1 MLHFIILII
10 LIISVNLFAQK
21 NNDIKE
27 VYLLDKN
34 SFNPYIE
41 FSSSDIKDYFNPQN
55 SSKYP
60 STNLFDGTFKTCW
73 IAGNT
78 KTDTNT
84 SLYMKVPKKID
95 LNTLIINI
103 FSGYGKSKSLY
114 KANAR
119 PRKIKISLYIGLQE
133 EGLSTE
139 VSNLYMIKFF
149 TSKLI
154 SLKDSF
160 GVQSCP
166 LHINKNQPKTFK
178 FDNNVFLSPSIIM
191 KIEIVD
197 VYAGTKYDDICI
209 SEIFF
214 NDRFVTKCPSRYNE
228 IENVSIINDNIL
240 LADYKNKKK
249 IIILKDETSVFTM
262 VDYVAKSNW
271 AILHYVPNDTL
282 GSIGRVEEQYAL
294 LDLKNKKIVNKKLKI
309 CTGNSPFLIEKSKNG
324 KIFLITNKGKYK
336 IELK

>member
-1 MLHFIILII
+1 MKKTILTLLFVI

-21 NNDIKE
+21 NNNIEK

-34 SFNPYIE
+34 DFNPYIE
-41 FSSSDIKDYFNPQN
+41 FTSSDIKDYFNPQN

-60 STNLFDGTFKTCW
+60 SINLFDGLFKTCW
-73 IAGNT
+73 IAGNS
-78 KTDTNT
+78 KTDVNF

-119 PRKIKISLYIGLQE
+119 PKKIRISLYRGLQQ

-149 TSKLI
+149 TSRLI

-160 GVQSCP
+160 GVQSFP
-166 LHINKNQPKTFK
+166 LHIQKGQLKTLK
-178 FDNNVFLSPSIIM
+178 SVIM

-197 VYAGTKYDDICI
+197 VYAGSKYDDICI

-214 NDRFVTKCPSRYNE
+214 NDRFVTKYPSKYNE
-228 IENVSIINDNIL
+228 IEDVSIEDDNTL
-240 LADYKNKKK
+240 LLDYKHKKK

-262 VDYVAKSNW
+262 VDYIEKSNW

-282 GSIGRVEEQYAL
+282 ESMGRVEEQYAL
-294 LDLKNKKIVNKKLKI
+294 IDLKNKKIVNKELKI

-324 KIFLITNKGKYK
+324 KIFLITNTGEYE